1 MFFGNIL
8 IQKFIIKY
16 EIVKELIIKK
26 EKSEMNEV
34 NKVYVVG
41 IAGGSASGKTTFSKA
56 LEDALV
62 PLSCKVFHMDS
73 YFKPKELRPQSQ
85 APVTGKIYMDDNHP
99 LTMDLPK
106 LEEDLAREREAGQYQ
121 VIIVEGLLT
130 LWDENIYKQLDMKL
144 FVDCRAD
151 ERIVRRLKRNMQWN
165 QTFEQISEVY
175 LDLVRYRHDEYV
187 EPSRWKA
194 DFVLNGSAPSDLTLK
209 MITEWI
215 KRKV

>member
-1 MFFGNIL
+1 
-8 IQKFIIKY
+8 
-16 EIVKELIIKK
+16 
-26 EKSEMNEV
+26 MNEV